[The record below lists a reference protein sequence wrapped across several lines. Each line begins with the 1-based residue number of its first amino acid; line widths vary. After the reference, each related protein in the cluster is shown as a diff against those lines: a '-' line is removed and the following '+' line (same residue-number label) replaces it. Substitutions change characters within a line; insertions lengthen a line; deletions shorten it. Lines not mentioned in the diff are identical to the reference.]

1 MRLVKGLLL
10 GAAVGVVLFG
20 YWWGGRRE
28 LARYGAVLPADV
40 ICEVDGWQ
48 LKRAE
53 FETRLKGLDSQTR
66 AYWEKDPEGF
76 AEELVKE
83 HLVVEEGRR
92 RGMKGSDEE
101 VIQQLQ
107 AQIWQ
112 KAKEKGEKDVDM
124 AAGRM
129 WQGLLDRLYN
139 EAERAGRV
147 RKNALWVKR
156 WRQRK
161 DIVQRTVG
169 RGIPVIVDF
178 GRGVCLPCQRMEKR
192 IKKVA
197 PQFEGRVKFL
207 LVNIDEE
214 PTAVRRY
221 HINVIP
227 LQVFYDA
234 SGRQVL
240 RHEGEMQE
248 GELRQKTEMLAA
260 GKLKPQQKQQEE
272 GFVGR
277 IKEALRGGM
286 FFALLLV
293 FVAGFLTAANP
304 CVLASVPLLIG
315 FVGGYRAGV
324 KKAFTLSLFLLLGL
338 ATMFSVMGVVAALT
352 GRLLG
357 NLGFEDWFKHVAVV
371 VCVLL
376 GTHFAGL
383 WRLSSGGVSEKL
395 VPKKLTMLGAYLFGL
410 LFGVISTPC
419 ALPVVALLCAL
430 IAVKGSLLFGALA
443 LFVYSVG
450 HSVLLLAAG
459 TSVGL
464 AQRMLESKRLVG
476 GLQWLRRGAGCLLV
490 VVAFFLASNIV

>member
-1 MRLVKGLLL
+1 MRLVKGLFF
-10 GAAVGVVLFG
+10 GMVVGVVLFG
-20 YWWGGRRE
+20 YWWGSRRE
-28 LARYGAVLPADV
+28 LARYGAVLPEDV
-40 ICEVDGWQ
+40 ICAVDDWQ
-48 LKRAE
+48 LKKGE

-92 RGMKGSDEE
+92 RGLKGSDEE

-107 AQIWQ
+107 MQIWQ
-112 KAKEKGEKDVDM
+112 KTKERGEEDVDT
-124 AAGRM
+124 AVVRM

-161 DIVQRTVG
+161 DIVQRNVG

-178 GRGVCLPCQRMEKR
+178 GRGACLPCRRMEKR
-192 IKKVA
+192 IRELA
-197 PQFEGRVKFL
+197 GQFEGRVKFL

-248 GELRQKTEMLAA
+248 EELWQKAERLAA
-260 GKLKPQQKQQEE
+260 GELKPQQKQQEE

-277 IKEALRGGM
+277 IRRALRGNM

-293 FVAGFLTAANP
+293 FVGGFLTAANP

-324 KKAFTLSLFLLLGL
+324 KKAFILSLFLLLGL
-338 ATMFSVMGVVAALT
+338 ATMFSVMGVAAALT

-357 NLGFEDWFKHVAVV
+357 NLGFENWFKHVAVV

-383 WRLSSGGVSEKL
+383 WRLSGGGVSEKL

-490 VVAFFLASNIV
+490 VVAFLLAADIV